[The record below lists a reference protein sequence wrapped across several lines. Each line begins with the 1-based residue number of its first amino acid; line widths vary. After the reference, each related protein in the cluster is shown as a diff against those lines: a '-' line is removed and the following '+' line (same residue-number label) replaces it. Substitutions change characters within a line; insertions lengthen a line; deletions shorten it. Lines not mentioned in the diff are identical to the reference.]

1 MAGLPKADLFHSDTA
16 LFLSRQE
23 RCNPLFCHFSRTSSA
38 SAGERPARAASQQAT
53 GAAKRSE
60 AWAAA
65 PASLSRSLIC
75 SSLGASTP
83 NTAAKP
89 ASHSLAVIHS
99 TSFYAAATASARAAS
114 ASALA
119 ALVGSNGTRRTRTFL

>member
-38 SAGERPARAASQQAT
+38 PAGERPARAASQQAT

-83 NTAAKP
+83 NTAAKLV
-89 ASHSLAVIHS
+89 SHSLAVMLFIS
-99 TSFYAAATASARAAS
+99 LQEAATVRARAES
-114 ASALA
+114 ASA
-119 ALVGSNGTRRTRTFL
+119 